1 MNNIVNKTLIVT
13 ISFLLLIFYFW
24 ADYTEL
30 DLVTKGEG
38 RLIVEGKNQSLQ
50 VSDTGIISQ
59 MFVSEGDKVY
69 QDEILARGFQ

>member
-50 VSDTGIISQ
+50 VW
-59 MFVSEGDKVY
+59 ENHN
-69 QDEILARGFQ
+69 